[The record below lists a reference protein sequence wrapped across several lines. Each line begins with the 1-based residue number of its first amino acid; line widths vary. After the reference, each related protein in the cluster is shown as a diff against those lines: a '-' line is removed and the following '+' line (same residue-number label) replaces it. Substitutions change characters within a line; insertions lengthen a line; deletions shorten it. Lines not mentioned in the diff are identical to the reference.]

1 MKKISLF
8 VISIL
13 LIVPMS
19 VLAAEINVKTLKA
32 TATGTTIN
40 YNGTMEDGSYAVMCK
55 LYKDDEELDLLSS
68 AVENNSFEGSFT
80 APSSGEY
87 KVYCANYEG
96 GEIKSV
102 DVTVKNNK
110 TETVEETTTE
120 EVKTDDVVATKT
132 SVKEEDKKSNP
143 KTYDGIMIFVSL
155 LVVAIIGFTVTVFLK
170 KRKVNC

>member
-8 VISIL
+8 IISIL

-55 LYKDDEELDLLSS
+55 LYKGDEELDLLSS

-80 APSSGEY
+80 APSNGEY
-87 KVYCANYEG
+87 KVVCANYEG

-102 DVTVKNNK
+102 DVTVGS
-110 TETVEETTTE
+110 EEEATT
-120 EVKTDDVVATKT
+120 DVVATKT
-132 SVKEEDKKSNP
+132 SVKEDKKSNP
-143 KTYDGIMIFVSL
+143 KTYDGIMAFVTM
-155 LVVAIIGFTVTVFLK
+155 LVIAIVGFTVTVFLK
-170 KRKVNC
+170 KRKTNC